1 MPNTDER
8 GEIAGR
14 VNAKEAQVIQQ
25 SKKLASKTKQQSAS
39 MEAKNRLRSAEALK
53 ERPVRTRTAGHVD
66 GILFLGNLD
75 ALPYIRQPQEQLRQ
89 SVSAAI

>member
-1 MPNTDER
+1 MPHTDER

-39 MEAKNRLRSAEALK
+39 MEAKNRLLSAEALK

-66 GILFLGNLD
+66 GILFTGNLD